1 MSPLSTVLAKRFGVR
16 WVVATGLA
24 LMGSGL
30 LLLLTQSTEPVLVG

>member
-16 WVVATGLA
+16 RVVATGLA

-30 LLLLTQSTEPVLVG
+30 LLLTQSTEPVLVG